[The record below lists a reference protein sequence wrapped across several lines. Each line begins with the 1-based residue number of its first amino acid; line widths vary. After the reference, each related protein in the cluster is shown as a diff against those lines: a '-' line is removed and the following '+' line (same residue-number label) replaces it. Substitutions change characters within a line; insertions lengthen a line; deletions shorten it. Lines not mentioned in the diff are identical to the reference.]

1 MQDKGDMYHKLI
13 IYLFLSVHRS
23 HARDGVNICPFWWIY
38 IPVALHQIIS
48 RQLEVYHI
56 LTSYNTNK
64 HMYICDIFVY
74 VRVYIPYSKGKA
86 WDKEDDREIN
96 EDLERERETDVHEVK
111 GMYIWS

>member
-23 HARDGVNICPFWWIY
+23 HARDGVNI
-38 IPVALHQIIS
+38 LHQIIS

-96 EDLERERETDVHEVK
+96 EDLERERDRRA
-111 GMYIWS
+111 WSKRYVYMELVGQYANL